1 MMMSATNETG
11 TEGNFGVHPKKFM
24 LWLGMA
30 SITMFFAVTTSAL
43 LVKKGDQQ
51 YWMNFELPKIFMVS
65 TLVVVASSAAMQA
78 ALNAFRKERF
88 SLYRKLLTA
97 ASVSGVL
104 FLIMQYVGWNAM
116 QSMGIFL
123 DGNAS
128 GSFIY
133 VLSGAHGLHIVGG
146 LIALLIAMYKA
157 HRARRDPLFEI
168 KHILNPKQVLSLEI
182 LTTYWHFVNIV
193 WVYLFVFFYF
203 NYQ

>member
-11 TEGNFGVHPKKFM
+11 TKGNFGVHPKKFM

-78 ALNAFRKERF
+78 ALNAFRTERF